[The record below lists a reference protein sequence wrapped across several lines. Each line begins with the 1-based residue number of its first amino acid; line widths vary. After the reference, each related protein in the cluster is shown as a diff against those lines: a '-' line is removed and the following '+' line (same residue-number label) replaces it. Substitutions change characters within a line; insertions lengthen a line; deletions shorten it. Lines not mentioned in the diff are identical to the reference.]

1 MKRTLIILLIGS
13 WLLIP
18 LGAQPKSGHYSEIDG
33 KSGSS
38 LFQAVSA
45 AANKG
50 YHSLGYDGLYDA
62 YKKTD
67 MLDGRIWDMY
77 STCGFST
84 SNKCGSYKNECD
96 CYNREHSIPKSW
108 WGGSTSRQGCDIF
121 HVIPTDGKVNG
132 MRSNYPFGE
141 VGSATYTSKN
151 GSKVG
156 SNTFSGYSGKV
167 FEPIDEYKGDLARG
181 VLGAM
186 TKWKGNWTEGNGGST
201 FNGSYTESSNFG
213 LKTYA
218 VNLFLKWHRQD
229 PVSQKEL
236 DRNNGIE
243 QTQGNRNPFIDYPEL
258 VEYIWGNKKGQS
270 VSLAT
275 LCLAYSADCTGSEN
289 PNPDD
294 GSTTGGEDNNPD
306 DGGNTGD
313 DNLGGEDNQIEVPD
327 GDYQKLLTALN
338 DYSGIYLI
346 VNEEKSVMLNAA
358 DMENIDSRNTMSV
371 RIDNTTIAATTE
383 IDAASLTVEKVAG
396 GYSLRTQS
404 GAYLSGANKEYV
416 ITQTPEPNNITVR
429 DGNATIESNNCTLWY
444 NESASMFRF
453 YKSYSGSTIQ
463 LYKKQVATS
472 DVLTAMEDV
481 RITAR
486 GNILTCTSDI
496 PLEIQVFDYT
506 GRLILQANEITTF
519 EQSLPSGFYLVRLG
533 NTTTKVRIYE

>member
-1 MKRTLIILLIGS
+1 MKRILTFALCS
-13 WLLIP
+13 LLFAP
-18 LGAQPKSGHYSEIDG
+18 LWAQPKSGHYSEIDG
-33 KSGSS
+33 KSGSA

-50 YHSLGYDGLYDA
+50 YHSLSYDGLYDA

-141 VGSATYTSKN
+141 VGSASYTSKN

-156 SNTFSGYSGKV
+156 SSSFSGYSGKV

-186 TKWKGNWTEGNGGST
+186 TKWKGNWTEGNGNST

-258 VEYIWGNKKGQS
+258 VEYIWGSKKGQA
-270 VSLAT
+270 VSLSS
-275 LCLAYSADCTGSEN
+275 LCLAYNTDCTGEN
-289 PNPDD
+289 PNPGDGGNDTGDTGDTGDNGDNPDD
-294 GSTTGGEDNNPD
+294 GNTGGEDNP
-306 DGGNTGD
+306 T
-313 DNLGGEDNQIEVPD
+313 EVPD
-327 GDYQKLLTALN
+327 GDYQKVLTALA

-346 VNEEKSVMLNAA
+346 VNEEKSVILNAA

-371 RIDNTTIAATTE
+371 TIDNSTIAATNE
-383 IDAASLTVEKVAG
+383 IDAASLTIAKVAD
-396 GYSLRTQS
+396 GYSLCTQA

-416 ITQTPEPNNITVR
+416 VTQTPEPNNIMVSG
-429 DGNATIESNNCTLWY
+429 GNATIESNNCTLWY
-444 NESASMFRF
+444 NASASMFRF
-453 YKSYSGSTIQ
+453 YSSYEGEKIQ
-463 LYKKQVATS
+463 LYKKEVVVDALPT
-472 DVLTAMEDV
+472 VNANGEYVFTAGAMLMCEAIQPV
-481 RITAR
+481 S
-486 GNILTCTSDI
+486 L
-496 PLEIQVFDYT
+496 QVFDYT
-506 GRLILQANEITTF
+506 GRLILQANDITTF
-519 EQSLPSGFYLVRLG
+519 ETTLASGLYLVRLG
-533 NTTTKVRIYE
+533 NTTTKIRIYE